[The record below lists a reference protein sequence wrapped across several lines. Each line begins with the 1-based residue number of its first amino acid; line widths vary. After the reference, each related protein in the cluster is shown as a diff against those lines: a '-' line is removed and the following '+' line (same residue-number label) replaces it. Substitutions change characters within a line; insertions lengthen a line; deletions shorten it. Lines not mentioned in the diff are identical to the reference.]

1 MRSKFAKPVYGDQL
15 SCNGDSYDSIG
26 KIWLMAKKHNQQSII
41 ENGAVTC
48 RRSRVV
54 TKYRQLP
61 LT

>member
-1 MRSKFAKPVYGDQL
+1 MSSKFAKPVYGDQL

-26 KIWLMAKKHNQQSII
+26 KSWELASRHNQQSII